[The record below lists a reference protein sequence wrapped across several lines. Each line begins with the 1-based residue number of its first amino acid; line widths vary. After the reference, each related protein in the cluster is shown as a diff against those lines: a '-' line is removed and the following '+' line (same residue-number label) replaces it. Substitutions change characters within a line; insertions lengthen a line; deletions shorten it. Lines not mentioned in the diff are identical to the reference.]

1 MKKHLLKTL
10 PIAIIIIV
18 AIALALT
25 GCKKKMPKEE
35 APPPPPPKV
44 EEVKPVAAPDT
55 TGDAE
60 KKLKADMDADK
71 ARLQAVYFDYDK
83 SDIRPDQRDKVKTD
97 AEILRKWS
105 KWNATVEGHCDERG
119 TAEYNMALGERRAK
133 AAERALVSE
142 GIDATRIST
151 ISYGK
156 ERAADPG
163 HTESAWSK
171 NRRAEVK
178 VK

>member
-1 MKKHLLKTL
+1 MKKHLVRFL
-10 PIAIIIIV
+10 PLAIIIMV

-35 APPPPPPKV
+35 ATPPPPPKV
-44 EEVKPVAAPDT
+44 EEVKKEAAPDT

-60 KKLKADMDADK
+60 KKLKADMDADR
-71 ARLQAVYFDYDK
+71 ARMQVVYFDYDK

-97 AEILRKWS
+97 AEILRKWA
-105 KWNATVEGHCDERG
+105 KWNVSVEGHCDERG
-119 TAEYNMALGERRAK
+119 TSEYNMALGERRAK
-133 AAERALVSE
+133 AAEKALASE

-156 ERAADPG
+156 ERPADPG
-163 HTESAWSK
+163 HTESAFSK